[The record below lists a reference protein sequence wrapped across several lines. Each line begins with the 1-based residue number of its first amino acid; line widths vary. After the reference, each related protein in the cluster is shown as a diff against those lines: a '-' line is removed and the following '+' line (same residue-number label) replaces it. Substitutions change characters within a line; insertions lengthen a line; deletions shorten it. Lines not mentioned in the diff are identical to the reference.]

1 MIKIR
6 RGSTRVHEGDDGSGR
21 IALIG
26 LFVVLSLIFAA
37 VQLTAQESSGASR
50 GAIRPYVGA
59 YIPTGEQRDVL
70 KDAVLVGA
78 QASWTLNPSVALTAS
93 FGWTPS
99 KDKTTAG
106 NQTLDA
112 FQYDLG
118 LEARSADLSV
128 ARLTPFIGG
137 GVGSRTYSYR
147 DLNVD
152 SKSNFDGYG
161 ALGFDLGVGP
171 IGVRIEGRDYVSR
184 FQPLTG
190 GGDTKTRNDV
200 ALVAGLG
207 VRF

>member
-1 MIKIR
+1 M
-6 RGSTRVHEGDDGSGR
+6 
-21 IALIG
+21 
-26 LFVVLSLIFAA
+26 
-37 VQLTAQESSGASR
+37 GASR

-59 YIPTGEQRDVL
+59 YIPTGEQRDFL
-70 KDAVLVGA
+70 KDALLVGA
-78 QASWTLNPSVALTAS
+78 QASWTLNPSIALTAS
-93 FGWTPS
+93 FAWTPS
-99 KDKTTAG
+99 KDKITVG
-106 NQTLDA
+106 EPTLDA

-118 LEARSADLSV
+118 LEARSAQLSV
-128 ARLTPFIGG
+128 TRLVPFIGAG
-137 GVGSRTYSYR
+137 IGSRTYSYR

-152 SKSNFDGYG
+152 SKTNFDGYG

-190 GGDTKTRNDV
+190 GGETKTRNDV

>member
-37 VQLTAQESSGASR
+37 VKLTAQESGASR

-59 YIPTGEQRDVL
+59 YIPTGEQRDFL

-78 QASWTLNPSVALTAS
+78 QASWTLNPSVA
-93 FGWTPS
+93 
-99 KDKTTAG
+99 
-106 NQTLDA
+106 
-112 FQYDLG
+112 
-118 LEARSADLSV
+118 
-128 ARLTPFIGG
+128 
-137 GVGSRTYSYR
+137 YR

-152 SKSNFDGYG
+152 SKTNLDGYG

-190 GGDTKTRNDV
+190 GGDIKTRNDV

>member
-1 MIKIR
+1 MTNIR
-6 RGSTRVHEGDDGSGR
+6 RGSSRVHAGDDGSGR

-26 LFVVLSLIFAA
+26 LFVVLALILAA
-37 VQLTAQESSGASR
+37 VKLTAQETPGAR

-59 YIPTGEQRDVL
+59 YIPTGEQRDFL

-78 QASWTLNPSVALTAS
+78 QASWTLDPSVALTAS

-99 KDKTTAG
+99 RDKITAG
-106 NQTLDA
+106 DQKIDA

-118 LEARSADLSV
+118 LEGRSAQLS
-128 ARLTPFIGG
+128 AGALTPFIGAG
-137 GVGSRTYSYR
+137 IGSRTYSYR

-152 SKSNFDGYG
+152 SKTDFDGYG
-161 ALGFDLGVGP
+161 ALGFDVGVGP
-171 IGVRIEGRDYVSR
+171 VGIRIEGRDYVSR

-190 GGDTKTRNDV
+190 GGETKTRNDV